1 VAGLG
6 IAHTS
11 HAGDDRLANDGM
23 RAVKLRLDNALVAQG
38 LAPSRSQARDLIRRG
53 CVSVDGKVAG
63 KAGLE
68 VGVAAAI
75 VVAEGAQ
82 PYVSRGGLKLAA
94 ALAAFGFETSGIV
107 ALDIGASTGGFTDV
121 LLQRGSRRIYAV
133 DVGTGQLHPSLV
145 GDARVIRLEATDA
158 RELSRADVPEAV
170 DAIVADVSFVS
181 LTQVL
186 PAALS
191 LAREKAWLIA
201 LIKPQFEA
209 GREHVGKS
217 GIVRSEAAIALA
229 VDKVSGW
236 IAAQPGWR
244 VIGVT
249 ESPITGGSGNR
260 EMLIGARRD
269 G

>member
-1 VAGLG
+1 ME
-6 IAHTS
+6 
-11 HAGDDRLANDGM
+11 RKQ
-23 RAVKLRLDNALVAQG
+23 VKLRLDNALVARG
-38 LAPSRSQARDLIRRG
+38 LAPSRSQARDLVRRG
-53 CVSVDGKVAG
+53 CVSVDGKIVG

-68 VGVAAAI
+68 VNDGAAI
-75 VVAEGAQ
+75 AVAEGAQ
-82 PYVSRGGLKLAA
+82 PYVSRGGLKLDA
-94 ALAAFGFETSGIV
+94 ALTAFGLDASGAV

-121 LLQRGSRRIYAV
+121 LLAHGARRVYAV
-133 DVGTGQLHPSLV
+133 DVGTGQLHPSLA
-145 GDARVIRLEATDA
+145 GDRRVVHLEGTDA
-158 RELSRADVPEAV
+158 RRLSRAEVPEPV
-170 DAIVADVSFVS
+170 DAIVADVSFIS

-186 PAALS
+186 SAPLS
-191 LAREKAWLIA
+191 LAGETAWLVA

-217 GIVRSEAAIALA
+217 GIVRDAAAIAMA
-229 VDKVSGW
+229 VEKVSRW

-244 VIGVT
+244 VVGVI